1 MLEKSEKGNQESR
14 ETANIGHTRRRQT
27 EQNKN
32 KNKKKPQHRKQKH
45 EQYGPQ
51 QKLGVNPCALEGFN
65 SCFL

>member
-32 KNKKKPQHRKQKH
+32 KKKPQHRKQKH

-51 QKLGVNPCALEGFN
+51 QKLRVNPCALEGFN
-65 SCFL
+65 SCLL